1 MSVSRE
7 VFSIMKQ
14 RRQELDRQLK
24 EMGCPVDIPKIMPY
38 QLGNNEIVAIEDVYH
53 SSRPYYFVVTFRY
66 KKPFTGELGFWSI
79 KFSRG
84 LVVIPVVGD
93 KIILKY
99 EHRLPTG
106 KWMWEIP
113 RRFLPF
119 DNLKE
124 ESDLEKA
131 EAVLQDEIPS
141 VFEGSA
147 QVKETSVISEGVF
160 EDSGMSTASNRILLA
175 KLEGCRRE
183 ADKKR
188 NRKILWQSF
197 TPQKIWQDRLL
208 QDNHSLSA
216 MSFLL
221 NKMMFESFSLDRVA

>member
-1 MSVSRE
+1 MSVSKE

-24 EMGCPVDIPKIMPY
+24 KTGCPVDIPKIMPY

-79 KFSRG
+79 KFSCG
-84 LVVIPVVGD
+84 LVVIPVVED

-113 RRFLPF
+113 RKLLPLNPKE
-119 DNLKE
+119 DNDLKRA
-124 ESDLEKA
+124 ESL
-131 EAVLQDEIPS
+131 LQDEIPS

-147 QVKETSVISEGVF
+147 QVKEASVVSEGVF
-160 EDSGMSTASNRILLA
+160 EDSGMSAASNRILLA

-188 NRKILWQSF
+188 GRKILWQSF

-208 QDNHSLSA
+208 QDNHSLA
-216 MSFLL
+216 AISFLL
-221 NKMMFESFSLDRVA
+221 NKMMFESFSLDQAA